1 MDDIAIIENKIYE
14 IRGQKVMLDFDLA
27 EMYGVETKRLKE
39 QVRRNIERFP
49 AEFMFELT
57 KEEVQFSRSQIAT
70 LKTGQGHN
78 IKYLPFAF
86 TEYGI
91 VMLSSVLKS
100 KTAVEVNINIIRA
113 FVRMRQYLLS
123 NVPQKE
129 LEELKQRIEYLEED
143 ITSDR
148 ESYEKQFDDLFN
160 AFAKIS
166 AIIQSKQTPL
176 DRVKIEG
183 FKTNNKEKIKF
194 EIENLNAEY
203 KVLISQKIKDL
214 TNTTN
219 EYQREIIENT
229 YKELEKDKTNRIEQL
244 QKILEQQEDLDTEK
258 IKKLKTAIEYFDDIL
273 KSNEPNRYILEC
285 LIDKIWIYHD
295 KSVKFE
301 LKPEISRLL

>member
-57 KEEVQFSRSQIAT
+57 KEEVAISRSQIAT
-70 LKTGQGHN
+70 LKTGQGYN

-100 KTAVEVNINIIRA
+100 KAAVEVNINIIRA

-143 ITSDR
+143 IISDR

-183 FKTNNKEKIKF
+183 FKTNNKEK
-194 EIENLNAEY
+194 
-203 KVLISQKIKDL
+203 
-214 TNTTN
+214 
-219 EYQREIIENT
+219 
-229 YKELEKDKTNRIEQL
+229 
-244 QKILEQQEDLDTEK
+244 
-258 IKKLKTAIEYFDDIL
+258 
-273 KSNEPNRYILEC
+273 SNE
-285 LIDKIWIYHD
+285 
-295 KSVKFE
+295 
-301 LKPEISRLL
+301 

>member
-49 AEFMFELT
+49 VEFMFELT
-57 KEEVQFSRSQIAT
+57 KEEVQFSRSQFAT

-123 NVPQKE
+123 SVPPKE

-148 ESYEKQFDDLFN
+148 ESYKKQFDDLFN
-160 AFAKIS
+160 AFAKIN

-183 FKTNNKEKIKF
+183 FKTNNKEK
-194 EIENLNAEY
+194 
-203 KVLISQKIKDL
+203 
-214 TNTTN
+214 
-219 EYQREIIENT
+219 
-229 YKELEKDKTNRIEQL
+229 
-244 QKILEQQEDLDTEK
+244 
-258 IKKLKTAIEYFDDIL
+258 
-273 KSNEPNRYILEC
+273 SNE
-285 LIDKIWIYHD
+285 
-295 KSVKFE
+295 
-301 LKPEISRLL
+301 

>member
-14 IRGQKVMLDFDLA
+14 IRGQKVMLNFDLA

-57 KEEVQFSRSQIAT
+57 KEEVAISRSQIAT
-70 LKTGQGHN
+70 LKTGQGYN

-123 NVPQKE
+123 NIPKKE

-166 AIIQSKQTPL
+166 AIIQSRQTPL

-183 FKTNNKEKIKF
+183 FKTNNKEK
-194 EIENLNAEY
+194 
-203 KVLISQKIKDL
+203 
-214 TNTTN
+214 
-219 EYQREIIENT
+219 
-229 YKELEKDKTNRIEQL
+229 
-244 QKILEQQEDLDTEK
+244 
-258 IKKLKTAIEYFDDIL
+258 
-273 KSNEPNRYILEC
+273 SNE
-285 LIDKIWIYHD
+285 
-295 KSVKFE
+295 
-301 LKPEISRLL
+301 

>member
-57 KEEVQFSRSQIAT
+57 KEEVAISRSQIAT
-70 LKTGQGHN
+70 LKTGQGYN

-123 NVPQKE
+123 NIPKKE

-166 AIIQSKQTPL
+166 AIIQSRQTPL

-183 FKTNNKEKIKF
+183 FKTNNKEK
-194 EIENLNAEY
+194 
-203 KVLISQKIKDL
+203 
-214 TNTTN
+214 
-219 EYQREIIENT
+219 
-229 YKELEKDKTNRIEQL
+229 
-244 QKILEQQEDLDTEK
+244 
-258 IKKLKTAIEYFDDIL
+258 
-273 KSNEPNRYILEC
+273 SNE
-285 LIDKIWIYHD
+285 
-295 KSVKFE
+295 
-301 LKPEISRLL
+301 

>member
-123 NVPQKE
+123 SVPQKE

-166 AIIQSKQTPL
+166 AIIQLKQTPL

-183 FKTNNKEKIKF
+183 FKTNNKEK
-194 EIENLNAEY
+194 
-203 KVLISQKIKDL
+203 
-214 TNTTN
+214 
-219 EYQREIIENT
+219 
-229 YKELEKDKTNRIEQL
+229 
-244 QKILEQQEDLDTEK
+244 
-258 IKKLKTAIEYFDDIL
+258 
-273 KSNEPNRYILEC
+273 SNE
-285 LIDKIWIYHD
+285 
-295 KSVKFE
+295 
-301 LKPEISRLL
+301 

>member
-57 KEEVQFSRSQIAT
+57 KEEVQFSRSQFAT

-123 NVPQKE
+123 SVPKKE
-129 LEELKQRIEYLEED
+129 LEELRQRIEYLEED

-183 FKTNNKEKIKF
+183 FKTNNKEK
-194 EIENLNAEY
+194 
-203 KVLISQKIKDL
+203 
-214 TNTTN
+214 
-219 EYQREIIENT
+219 
-229 YKELEKDKTNRIEQL
+229 
-244 QKILEQQEDLDTEK
+244 
-258 IKKLKTAIEYFDDIL
+258 
-273 KSNEPNRYILEC
+273 SNE
-285 LIDKIWIYHD
+285 
-295 KSVKFE
+295 
-301 LKPEISRLL
+301 

>member
-148 ESYEKQFDDLFN
+148 ESYEKQYDDLFN

-176 DRVKIEG
+176 YRVKIEG
-183 FKTNNKEKIKF
+183 FKTNNKEK
-194 EIENLNAEY
+194 
-203 KVLISQKIKDL
+203 
-214 TNTTN
+214 
-219 EYQREIIENT
+219 
-229 YKELEKDKTNRIEQL
+229 
-244 QKILEQQEDLDTEK
+244 
-258 IKKLKTAIEYFDDIL
+258 
-273 KSNEPNRYILEC
+273 SNE
-285 LIDKIWIYHD
+285 
-295 KSVKFE
+295 
-301 LKPEISRLL
+301 

>member
-1 MDDIAIIENKIYE
+1 MSKQKMDDIAIIENKIYE

-57 KEEVQFSRSQIAT
+57 KEEVAISRSQIAT
-70 LKTGQGHN
+70 LKTGQGYN

-123 NVPQKE
+123 NIPKKE

-166 AIIQSKQTPL
+166 AIIQSRQTPL

-183 FKTNNKEKIKF
+183 FKNK
-194 EIENLNAEY
+194 
-203 KVLISQKIKDL
+203 
-214 TNTTN
+214 
-219 EYQREIIENT
+219 
-229 YKELEKDKTNRIEQL
+229 
-244 QKILEQQEDLDTEK
+244 
-258 IKKLKTAIEYFDDIL
+258 
-273 KSNEPNRYILEC
+273 
-285 LIDKIWIYHD
+285 
-295 KSVKFE
+295 
-301 LKPEISRLL
+301 

>member
-49 AEFMFELT
+49 VEFMFELT
-57 KEEVQFSRSQIAT
+57 KEEVQFSRSQFAT

-123 NVPQKE
+123 SVPPKE

-166 AIIQSKQTPL
+166 AIIQSRQTPL

-183 FKTNNKEKIKF
+183 FKNK
-194 EIENLNAEY
+194 
-203 KVLISQKIKDL
+203 
-214 TNTTN
+214 
-219 EYQREIIENT
+219 
-229 YKELEKDKTNRIEQL
+229 
-244 QKILEQQEDLDTEK
+244 
-258 IKKLKTAIEYFDDIL
+258 
-273 KSNEPNRYILEC
+273 
-285 LIDKIWIYHD
+285 
-295 KSVKFE
+295 
-301 LKPEISRLL
+301 

>member
-100 KTAVEVNINIIRA
+100 KAAVEVNINIIRA

-123 NVPQKE
+123 NIPKKA

-183 FKTNNKEKIKF
+183 FKTNNKEK
-194 EIENLNAEY
+194 
-203 KVLISQKIKDL
+203 
-214 TNTTN
+214 
-219 EYQREIIENT
+219 
-229 YKELEKDKTNRIEQL
+229 
-244 QKILEQQEDLDTEK
+244 
-258 IKKLKTAIEYFDDIL
+258 
-273 KSNEPNRYILEC
+273 SNE
-285 LIDKIWIYHD
+285 
-295 KSVKFE
+295 
-301 LKPEISRLL
+301 

>member
-166 AIIQSKQTPL
+166 SIIQSRQSPL
-176 DRVKIEG
+176 DRLKIEG
-183 FKTNNKEKIKF
+183 FKTNNKEK
-194 EIENLNAEY
+194 
-203 KVLISQKIKDL
+203 
-214 TNTTN
+214 
-219 EYQREIIENT
+219 
-229 YKELEKDKTNRIEQL
+229 
-244 QKILEQQEDLDTEK
+244 
-258 IKKLKTAIEYFDDIL
+258 
-273 KSNEPNRYILEC
+273 SNE
-285 LIDKIWIYHD
+285 
-295 KSVKFE
+295 
-301 LKPEISRLL
+301 

>member
-1 MDDIAIIENKIYE
+1 
-14 IRGQKVMLDFDLA
+14 MLDFDLA

-123 NVPQKE
+123 SVPKKE
-129 LEELKQRIEYLEED
+129 LEELRQRIEYLEED

-148 ESYEKQFDDLFN
+148 KSYEKQFDDLFN

-183 FKTNNKEKIKF
+183 FKNK
-194 EIENLNAEY
+194 
-203 KVLISQKIKDL
+203 
-214 TNTTN
+214 
-219 EYQREIIENT
+219 
-229 YKELEKDKTNRIEQL
+229 
-244 QKILEQQEDLDTEK
+244 
-258 IKKLKTAIEYFDDIL
+258 
-273 KSNEPNRYILEC
+273 
-285 LIDKIWIYHD
+285 
-295 KSVKFE
+295 
-301 LKPEISRLL
+301 

>member
-129 LEELKQRIEYLEED
+129 LEKLKQRIESLEED

-183 FKTNNKEKIKF
+183 FKTNNKEK
-194 EIENLNAEY
+194 
-203 KVLISQKIKDL
+203 
-214 TNTTN
+214 
-219 EYQREIIENT
+219 
-229 YKELEKDKTNRIEQL
+229 
-244 QKILEQQEDLDTEK
+244 
-258 IKKLKTAIEYFDDIL
+258 
-273 KSNEPNRYILEC
+273 SNE
-285 LIDKIWIYHD
+285 
-295 KSVKFE
+295 
-301 LKPEISRLL
+301 

>member
-123 NVPQKE
+123 SVPPKE
-129 LEELKQRIEYLEED
+129 LEELKQRIEYFEED

-148 ESYEKQFDDLFN
+148 ESYKKQFDDLFN

-176 DRVKIEG
+176 DRVKIEE
-183 FKTNNKEKIKF
+183 FKTNNKEK
-194 EIENLNAEY
+194 
-203 KVLISQKIKDL
+203 
-214 TNTTN
+214 
-219 EYQREIIENT
+219 
-229 YKELEKDKTNRIEQL
+229 
-244 QKILEQQEDLDTEK
+244 
-258 IKKLKTAIEYFDDIL
+258 
-273 KSNEPNRYILEC
+273 SNE
-285 LIDKIWIYHD
+285 
-295 KSVKFE
+295 
-301 LKPEISRLL
+301 

>member
-49 AEFMFELT
+49 VEFMFELT
-57 KEEVQFSRSQIAT
+57 KEEVQFSRSQFAT

-113 FVRMRQYLLS
+113 FVRMRQYLLAS
-123 NVPQKE
+123 VPPKE

-148 ESYEKQFDDLFN
+148 ESYKKQFDDLFN

-183 FKTNNKEKIKF
+183 FKTNNKEK
-194 EIENLNAEY
+194 
-203 KVLISQKIKDL
+203 
-214 TNTTN
+214 
-219 EYQREIIENT
+219 
-229 YKELEKDKTNRIEQL
+229 
-244 QKILEQQEDLDTEK
+244 
-258 IKKLKTAIEYFDDIL
+258 
-273 KSNEPNRYILEC
+273 SNE
-285 LIDKIWIYHD
+285 
-295 KSVKFE
+295 
-301 LKPEISRLL
+301 

>member
-57 KEEVQFSRSQIAT
+57 KEEVAISRSQIAT
-70 LKTGQGHN
+70 LKTGQGYN

-123 NVPQKE
+123 NIPKKE

-166 AIIQSKQTPL
+166 AIIQSRQTPL

-183 FKTNNKEKIKF
+183 FKTNNKEK
-194 EIENLNAEY
+194 
-203 KVLISQKIKDL
+203 
-214 TNTTN
+214 
-219 EYQREIIENT
+219 
-229 YKELEKDKTNRIEQL
+229 
-244 QKILEQQEDLDTEK
+244 
-258 IKKLKTAIEYFDDIL
+258 
-273 KSNEPNRYILEC
+273 SN
-285 LIDKIWIYHD
+285 D
-295 KSVKFE
+295 
-301 LKPEISRLL
+301 

>member
-57 KEEVQFSRSQIAT
+57 KEEVQFSRSQFAT

-148 ESYEKQFDDLFN
+148 ESYKKQFDDLFN

-183 FKTNNKEKIKF
+183 FKTNNKEK
-194 EIENLNAEY
+194 
-203 KVLISQKIKDL
+203 
-214 TNTTN
+214 
-219 EYQREIIENT
+219 
-229 YKELEKDKTNRIEQL
+229 
-244 QKILEQQEDLDTEK
+244 
-258 IKKLKTAIEYFDDIL
+258 
-273 KSNEPNRYILEC
+273 SNE
-285 LIDKIWIYHD
+285 
-295 KSVKFE
+295 
-301 LKPEISRLL
+301 

>member
-57 KEEVQFSRSQIAT
+57 KEEVAISRSQIAT
-70 LKTGQGHN
+70 LKTGQGYN

-91 VMLSSVLKS
+91 VMSSSVLKS

-123 NVPQKE
+123 NIPKKE

-166 AIIQSKQTPL
+166 AIIQSRQTPL

-183 FKTNNKEKIKF
+183 FKTNNKEK
-194 EIENLNAEY
+194 
-203 KVLISQKIKDL
+203 
-214 TNTTN
+214 
-219 EYQREIIENT
+219 
-229 YKELEKDKTNRIEQL
+229 
-244 QKILEQQEDLDTEK
+244 
-258 IKKLKTAIEYFDDIL
+258 
-273 KSNEPNRYILEC
+273 SNE
-285 LIDKIWIYHD
+285 
-295 KSVKFE
+295 
-301 LKPEISRLL
+301 

>member
-57 KEEVQFSRSQIAT
+57 KEEVQFTRAQIGT

-123 NVPQKE
+123 SVPPKE

-148 ESYEKQFDDLFN
+148 ESYKKQFDDLFN
-160 AFAKIS
+160 AFAKIN

-176 DRVKIEG
+176 DRVKIEE
-183 FKTNNKEKIKF
+183 FKTNNKEK
-194 EIENLNAEY
+194 
-203 KVLISQKIKDL
+203 
-214 TNTTN
+214 
-219 EYQREIIENT
+219 
-229 YKELEKDKTNRIEQL
+229 
-244 QKILEQQEDLDTEK
+244 
-258 IKKLKTAIEYFDDIL
+258 
-273 KSNEPNRYILEC
+273 SNE
-285 LIDKIWIYHD
+285 
-295 KSVKFE
+295 
-301 LKPEISRLL
+301 

>member
-57 KEEVQFSRSQIAT
+57 KEVAISRSQIAT
-70 LKTGQGHN
+70 LKTGQGYN

-123 NVPQKE
+123 NIPKKE

-166 AIIQSKQTPL
+166 AIIQSRQTPL

-183 FKTNNKEKIKF
+183 FKNK
-194 EIENLNAEY
+194 
-203 KVLISQKIKDL
+203 
-214 TNTTN
+214 
-219 EYQREIIENT
+219 
-229 YKELEKDKTNRIEQL
+229 
-244 QKILEQQEDLDTEK
+244 
-258 IKKLKTAIEYFDDIL
+258 
-273 KSNEPNRYILEC
+273 
-285 LIDKIWIYHD
+285 
-295 KSVKFE
+295 
-301 LKPEISRLL
+301 

>member
-57 KEEVQFSRSQIAT
+57 KEEVAISRSQIAT
-70 LKTGQGHN
+70 LKTGQGYN

-91 VMLSSVLKS
+91 VMLSSFLKS

-123 NVPQKE
+123 NIPKKE

-166 AIIQSKQTPL
+166 AIIQSRQTPL

-183 FKTNNKEKIKF
+183 FKTNNKEKEPCF
-194 EIENLNAEY
+194 Y
-203 KVLISQKIKDL
+203 CWH
-214 TNTTN
+214 
-219 EYQREIIENT
+219 YQSDSM
-229 YKELEKDKTNRIEQL
+229 LWH
-244 QKILEQQEDLDTEK
+244 
-258 IKKLKTAIEYFDDIL
+258 KKP
-273 KSNEPNRYILEC
+273 KSRHWKN
-285 LIDKIWIYHD
+285 
-295 KSVKFE
+295 
-301 LKPEISRLL
+301 

>member
-123 NVPQKE
+123 SVPPKE
-129 LEELKQRIEYLEED
+129 LEELKQRIEYLEEN

-148 ESYEKQFDDLFN
+148 ESYKKQFDDLFN

-183 FKTNNKEKIKF
+183 FKTNNKEK
-194 EIENLNAEY
+194 
-203 KVLISQKIKDL
+203 
-214 TNTTN
+214 
-219 EYQREIIENT
+219 
-229 YKELEKDKTNRIEQL
+229 
-244 QKILEQQEDLDTEK
+244 
-258 IKKLKTAIEYFDDIL
+258 
-273 KSNEPNRYILEC
+273 SNE
-285 LIDKIWIYHD
+285 
-295 KSVKFE
+295 
-301 LKPEISRLL
+301 

>member
-1 MDDIAIIENKIYE
+1 MDVIAIIENKIYE

-57 KEEVQFSRSQIAT
+57 KEEVAISRSQIAT
-70 LKTGQGHN
+70 LKTGQGYN

-123 NVPQKE
+123 NIPKKE

-166 AIIQSKQTPL
+166 AIIQSRQTPL

-183 FKTNNKEKIKF
+183 FKTNNKEK
-194 EIENLNAEY
+194 
-203 KVLISQKIKDL
+203 
-214 TNTTN
+214 
-219 EYQREIIENT
+219 
-229 YKELEKDKTNRIEQL
+229 
-244 QKILEQQEDLDTEK
+244 
-258 IKKLKTAIEYFDDIL
+258 
-273 KSNEPNRYILEC
+273 SNE
-285 LIDKIWIYHD
+285 
-295 KSVKFE
+295 
-301 LKPEISRLL
+301 

>member
-166 AIIQSKQTPL
+166 AIIQSRQTPL

-183 FKTNNKEKIKF
+183 FKTNNKEK
-194 EIENLNAEY
+194 
-203 KVLISQKIKDL
+203 
-214 TNTTN
+214 
-219 EYQREIIENT
+219 
-229 YKELEKDKTNRIEQL
+229 
-244 QKILEQQEDLDTEK
+244 
-258 IKKLKTAIEYFDDIL
+258 
-273 KSNEPNRYILEC
+273 SNE
-285 LIDKIWIYHD
+285 
-295 KSVKFE
+295 
-301 LKPEISRLL
+301 

>member
-57 KEEVQFSRSQIAT
+57 KEEVQFSRSQFAT

-183 FKTNNKEKIKF
+183 FKTNNKK
-194 EIENLNAEY
+194 
-203 KVLISQKIKDL
+203 
-214 TNTTN
+214 
-219 EYQREIIENT
+219 
-229 YKELEKDKTNRIEQL
+229 
-244 QKILEQQEDLDTEK
+244 
-258 IKKLKTAIEYFDDIL
+258 
-273 KSNEPNRYILEC
+273 KSNE
-285 LIDKIWIYHD
+285 
-295 KSVKFE
+295 
-301 LKPEISRLL
+301 

>member
-86 TEYGI
+86 TEDGI

-100 KTAVEVNINIIRA
+100 KAAVEVNINIIRA

-166 AIIQSKQTPL
+166 AIIQSRQTPL

-183 FKTNNKEKIKF
+183 FKNK
-194 EIENLNAEY
+194 
-203 KVLISQKIKDL
+203 
-214 TNTTN
+214 
-219 EYQREIIENT
+219 
-229 YKELEKDKTNRIEQL
+229 
-244 QKILEQQEDLDTEK
+244 
-258 IKKLKTAIEYFDDIL
+258 
-273 KSNEPNRYILEC
+273 
-285 LIDKIWIYHD
+285 
-295 KSVKFE
+295 
-301 LKPEISRLL
+301 

>member
-57 KEEVQFSRSQIAT
+57 KEEVAISRSQIAT
-70 LKTGQGHN
+70 LKTGQGYN

-123 NVPQKE
+123 NVPKKE

-183 FKTNNKEKIKF
+183 FKTNNKK
-194 EIENLNAEY
+194 
-203 KVLISQKIKDL
+203 
-214 TNTTN
+214 
-219 EYQREIIENT
+219 
-229 YKELEKDKTNRIEQL
+229 
-244 QKILEQQEDLDTEK
+244 
-258 IKKLKTAIEYFDDIL
+258 
-273 KSNEPNRYILEC
+273 KSNE
-285 LIDKIWIYHD
+285 
-295 KSVKFE
+295 
-301 LKPEISRLL
+301 

>member
-49 AEFMFELT
+49 VEFMFELT
-57 KEEVQFSRSQIAT
+57 KEEVQFSRSQFAT

-123 NVPQKE
+123 NIPKKE

-183 FKTNNKEKIKF
+183 FKNK
-194 EIENLNAEY
+194 
-203 KVLISQKIKDL
+203 
-214 TNTTN
+214 
-219 EYQREIIENT
+219 
-229 YKELEKDKTNRIEQL
+229 
-244 QKILEQQEDLDTEK
+244 
-258 IKKLKTAIEYFDDIL
+258 
-273 KSNEPNRYILEC
+273 
-285 LIDKIWIYHD
+285 
-295 KSVKFE
+295 
-301 LKPEISRLL
+301 

>member
-57 KEEVQFSRSQIAT
+57 KEEVTISRSQIAT
-70 LKTGQGHN
+70 LKTGQGYN

-123 NVPQKE
+123 NVPKKE

-166 AIIQSKQTPL
+166 AIIQSRQTPL

-183 FKTNNKEKIKF
+183 FKTNNKEK
-194 EIENLNAEY
+194 
-203 KVLISQKIKDL
+203 
-214 TNTTN
+214 
-219 EYQREIIENT
+219 
-229 YKELEKDKTNRIEQL
+229 
-244 QKILEQQEDLDTEK
+244 
-258 IKKLKTAIEYFDDIL
+258 
-273 KSNEPNRYILEC
+273 SNE
-285 LIDKIWIYHD
+285 
-295 KSVKFE
+295 
-301 LKPEISRLL
+301 